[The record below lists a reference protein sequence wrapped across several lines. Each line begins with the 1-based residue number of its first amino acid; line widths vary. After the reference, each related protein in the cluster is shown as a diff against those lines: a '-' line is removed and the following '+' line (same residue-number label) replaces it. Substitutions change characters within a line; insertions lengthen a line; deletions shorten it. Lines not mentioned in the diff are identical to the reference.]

1 MGRTGW
7 IRVVAGL
14 ALVAG
19 VLGVPLGAAPVSAG
33 GVNLGGVTQLAANAS
48 MSCAVLQD
56 ATARCWGSGPLGT
69 GGAFNQSSPLAVQV
83 QDANGDPLTGVTQ
96 MAVGTGFACA
106 LLQDTSAVCWGDNLV
121 GNLGNGTTTPS
132 ARPVVVQ
139 QQGGATLTGITQL
152 ALGDFHAC
160 ARLSSGEARC
170 WGQNQGTLGDGTRTN
185 RKRAVAVQNAAGT
198 GPLTNVVQLA
208 TGSQHTCALLGD
220 GRVQCFGE
228 NGQGQI
234 GDGTTTARL
243 RPKTVKDPTGAGA
256 LTSVTQIS
264 ADAQSTC
271 ARLSTQQLR
280 CWGPNANGQR
290 GNGTVTLPGQPGP
303 LLPTAVK
310 APSGTTAF
318 TGAVSVGV
326 GAFHACARINT
337 AQLRCWGLNTDGQA
351 GDGTRTS
358 PRKLPVVVRN
368 QFDTQAL
375 SNAQTVVGGDQHTC
389 ALLTDSTVQC
399 WGANAVGQVGDGT
412 TTPRRKLPVAVQ
424 AA

>member
-1 MGRTGW
+1 MRATRCLM
-7 IRVVAGL
+7 IVVGLLAGL
-14 ALVAG
+14 APVVAASPAG
-19 VLGVPLGAAPVSAG
+19 AG
-33 GVNLGGVTQLAANAS
+33 GVNLSGVTQVAASAS
-48 MSCAVLQD
+48 MTCAVLQD
-56 ATARCWGSGPLGT
+56 TTARCWGTGPLGT
-69 GGAFNQSSPLAVQV
+69 GGAFNQRSALALQV

-96 MAVGTGFACA
+96 VAVGTGFACA
-106 LLQDTSAVCWGDNLV
+106 LLADTSAVCWGENLV

-132 ARPVVVQ
+132 TRPVVVQ
-139 QQGGATLTGITQL
+139 QQGGATLTGIAQL

-170 WGQNQGTLGDGTRTN
+170 WGQNQGTIGDGTRTN

-198 GPLTNVVQLA
+198 GPLTGVVQLA
-208 TGSQHTCALLGD
+208 TGSMHTCALLTD

-243 RPKTVKDPTGAGA
+243 RPKTVKDPSGTAA
-256 LTSVTQIS
+256 LGSVTQIA
-264 ADAQSTC
+264 ADLQSTC

-280 CWGPNANGQR
+280 CWGPNGSGQR

-303 LLPTAVK
+303 LLPSAVK

-326 GAFHACARINT
+326 GGFHACARINT
-337 AQLRCWGLNTDGQA
+337 AQLRCWGLNGDGQA

-368 QFDTQAL
+368 QFDTQPL
-375 SNAQTVVGGDQHTC
+375 SNAVTVVGGDQHTC
-389 ALLTDSTVQC
+389 ALLADSTVQC
-399 WGANAVGQVGDGT
+399 WGANAMAQVGDGST
-412 TTPRRKLPVAVQ
+412 TRRKLPTPVRVS
-424 AA
+424 